1 MDPLTAL
8 SGEPR
13 KPGAQ
18 ETAAPDAAHWLTNPT
33 TQTKDNPLPASIHDR
48 IALLE
53 NNESETEQMQIL
65 LSLGKDLADEDA
77 EKWQR
82 NKK

>member
-13 KPGAQ
+13 KSGAQ
-18 ETAAPDAAHWLTNPT
+18 ETAAPAAASWLTNPT
-33 TQTKDNPLPASIHDR
+33 TQTKAPPLPASIHDR